1 MRLRCMTPPPQSFEH
16 ALYSLQSPI
25 TQSIGHG
32 WMLHACISIKG
43 GHAAPPFGCTTIVRI
58 ICCSPPAHIAEH
70 SPGIHSETTQSCMKG
85 FWPFIWNNSWR
96 IVLMPQSVSAPSV
109 ILSTQSLRCIVNSA
123 IKSLASST
131 FRRIASSA
139 VFRRPVEVANFT
151 LLISKVCSQSSVC
164 ALYSAATFAHSASI
178 SSREAWAWSRA
189 QRTSAVSCNSA
200 SRIIGQDELP
210 LTEHF
215 FMRSFGSYDTG
226 SGMAA
231 TVRFSMASKSSSVG
245 TDERFNSVVGGIS
258 YSGSCLLARERLPFF
273 KNLRLPR
280 FSFLCTTAKEFEPT
294 FL

>member
-43 GHAAPPFGCTTIVRI
+43 GHAAPPFGCTTIVRM

-85 FWPFIWNNSWR
+85 FWPFIWNNS
-96 IVLMPQSVSAPSV
+96 
-109 ILSTQSLRCIVNSA
+109 
-123 IKSLASST
+123 
-131 FRRIASSA
+131 RRIASSA

-189 QRTSAVSCNSA
+189 QRTSAVSCDSA